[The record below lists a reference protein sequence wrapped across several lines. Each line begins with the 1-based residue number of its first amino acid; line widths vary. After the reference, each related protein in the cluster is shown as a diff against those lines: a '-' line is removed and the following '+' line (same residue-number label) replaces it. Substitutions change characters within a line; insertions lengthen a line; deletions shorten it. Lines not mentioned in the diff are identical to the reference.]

1 MESMHAPQRRTPKA
15 VAAMAAICV
24 LGVAAAGCGSDDD
37 YKNELRPPSPIIVTA
52 AIARDHVT
60 ISPREFGAGPI
71 SLIVT
76 NQTDD
81 TQQVTLETSDTGG
94 GRGLTQQTGPIN
106 PSDTAT
112 LQADIPEG
120 TYEVGVAAAGI
131 RPAKLVVGEKRPSAQ
146 NDLLQP

>member
-1 MESMHAPQRRTPKA
+1 MHAPQRRPK
-15 VAAMAAICV
+15 VAAAAVVICA
-24 LGVAAAGCGSDDD
+24 LGATAAGCGSDDD
-37 YKNELRPPSPIIVTA
+37 YENQLRPARPIVVTA
-52 AIARDHVT
+52 AISKDEVS

-81 TQQVTLETSDTGG
+81 TQQVTLETADTSGSAG
-94 GRGLTQQTGPIN
+94 IAQQTGPIN

-112 LQADIPEG
+112 LQVDIKTG
-120 TYEVGVAAAGI
+120 TYELAAAGAGI
-131 RPAKLVVGEKRPSAQ
+131 KPGKLVVGKDRPSAQ